1 MTIIT
6 TLSFLNI
13 IINKKLK
20 DEKKISNVFYLLF
33 ISTIL
38 SPIFFII
45 LSNKSCVLY
54 HFVNLI
60 ILSGLTY
67 ILIIMS
73 ICIKTIRLK
82 KERSFYFL
90 IICTSLILYSFN
102 EIKRNNSLI
111 SNVGFNNFRNE
122 FKLITQKIKS
132 EFDIENI
139 SLLTFETDLM
149 IWSILNDI
157 RYLDLIN
164 ALFTSKKDYMIEDDL
179 ISSFK
184 KLKLTDKEF
193 YSFISNK
200 KAGWRYMNKDM
211 AKFFFYKYQANSL
224 VTFNKSRSF
233 KPEEYKFIKKSSP
246 LLHQQM
252 ILPNEEIARL
262 LDKFNKF
269 DKKLIL
275 PDIIILNKN
284 DDFINYN
291 NFEMKNYCK
300 KFDGNV
306 FILFEK
312 KGEKFC

>member
-1 MTIIT
+1 
-6 TLSFLNI
+6 
-13 IINKKLK
+13 
-20 DEKKISNVFYLLF
+20 
-33 ISTIL
+33 
-38 SPIFFII
+38 
-45 LSNKSCVLY
+45 
-54 HFVNLI
+54 
-60 ILSGLTY
+60 
-67 ILIIMS
+67 MS
-73 ICIKTIRLK
+73 VCIKTIRLK

-90 IICTSLILYSFN
+90 IFCNSLILYSFN

-200 KAGWRYMNKDM
+200 KDFKGNK
-211 AKFFFYKYQANSL
+211 
-224 VTFNKSRSF
+224 
-233 KPEEYKFIKKSSP
+233 
-246 LLHQQM
+246 
-252 ILPNEEIARL
+252 
-262 LDKFNKF
+262 
-269 DKKLIL
+269 
-275 PDIIILNKN
+275 
-284 DDFINYN
+284 
-291 NFEMKNYCK
+291 
-300 KFDGNV
+300 
-306 FILFEK
+306 
-312 KGEKFC
+312 